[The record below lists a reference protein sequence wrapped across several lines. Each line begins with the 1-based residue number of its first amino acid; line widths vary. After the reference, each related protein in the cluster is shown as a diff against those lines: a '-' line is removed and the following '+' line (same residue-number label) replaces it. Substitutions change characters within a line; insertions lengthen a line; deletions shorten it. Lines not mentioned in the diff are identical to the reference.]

1 MKNHLMKRL
10 LSLVLMVCML
20 AAYFVPGVSAVTVN
34 YDELSMSQII
44 NRDEKLTWV
53 VAGDSITHNGS
64 WSEGMTSWG
73 EWIEQYVYDI
83 GRTHDTVVV
92 NGWGG
97 AKLDHYQPGY
107 TGDVGMGTNN
117 FITKYN
123 PDVVFIKLGM
133 NNRPDSKSTF
143 TTKYKAIL
151 DEIYRAGEAN
161 GKAPKVVLLTSTP
174 LAGETATDLDYPGQD
189 SVYRQVVW
197 MNEMV
202 ASYNSANGRHIQVV
216 DLRNAFVA
224 ERDALGDDW
233 YSTFFFG
240 PSDGA
245 IHPNAAGQYL
255 IFKTVAK
262 TTGLYN
268 ASMPIFQQDY
278 RDLYEGYLYVNGTA
292 TTYEGSYGP
301 STNDNAEMDKD
312 MPAMEDAPIKLL
324 AAIDFN
330 STNGSFAGG
339 NTYDGATR
347 VDLTDSSVMDDA
359 LTLEEVQ
366 SLEREYTLVFR
377 ARLDPSNKDNQP
389 VLLISGNGVAN
400 WNNALALGVQG
411 KGDQMYYEI
420 RKSGTDQTN
429 SANTFTI
436 DANKTIVNSG
446 WHTIAIVQK
455 TDGLD
460 YYVDGVLKATKAYKL
475 NDGVTIG
482 QLFASAPDF
491 KAHIGSYTQNAGTYQ
506 LDGDLDYYQLYKG
519 ALSAEQIAQLH
530 DNSGADSAKEM
541 NKTMPTATGASYL
554 AAKDFTSENG
564 VFAGTSSYSTSTRLD
579 LTDSTVM
586 NDALTLEEVQAMGR
600 EFTVVLRAK
609 LDSTTYRAHQNLLM
623 IAPDGTADWIN
634 AISIGGPGT
643 SHNLYY
649 EVRQNS
655 KEVTNSS
662 NTIALAATTKD
673 VRNQWHT
680 IAIVQR
686 TDGLDYYVDGV
697 LAESKAYKLN
707 DGLTFGG
714 LFENTTDFAA
724 HVGSFSQINAGTYNL
739 KAKLDYYQFY
749 GTALTAD
756 QILSLGS
763 GVTAAADEMDATM
776 PTLVLKAE
784 APKPIAAIDFDSTNG
799 AITYNSGNITAG
811 TVDLTDANVMD
822 DALTLAEAQA
832 MGKEYSVVFR
842 YKSNVPSGRA
852 NLPLLYIAGT
862 KTGGFSAQKNKL
874 LMGMPGTSNIYF
886 QASANGSN
894 ISSLTGATTNFG
906 NLLTAMNDGKWHT
919 VAVVQSASG
928 LTYYVDGT
936 AYPVI
941 TNNGAAV
948 VLNET
953 IGSMFTNVTAD
964 QLDAVFGRYGMTD
977 VNWKTQGSFDFYQL
991 YSTALSAAQVQ
1002 ELSGEEEPDGPNW
1015 STIDH
1020 DNAVWAVVGDDN
1032 IAYYGGTV
1040 ANRSLLRFIDNT
1052 ARNCNSWTN
1061 RDIRI
1066 LPFANSSYDPVYLAN
1081 NFDSVFGG
1089 HNYSL
1094 FMLIPSVSSASVAD
1108 YKAAVKTLM
1117 EKNQDKVR
1125 VLWTPL
1131 ASDNATE
1138 NANISLYA
1146 EAVREIAAADDT
1158 ILFFDANKF
1167 MNEKMEGNA
1176 TLKRNWFEVNGISP
1190 LCALDLTRAFYTHA
1204 GVAAFTQSEIKNHDL
1219 RLSSDT
1225 RARKTVVRDY
1235 IAPTV
1240 TASGSSITVDAS
1252 ALTAA
1257 YSGMT
1262 NLRVLVMPEV
1272 GFGTFS
1278 EVNWTKSFGNAT
1290 TVTFDAPW
1298 ANPVVTVLGDLNG
1311 YTYRFKDI
1319 PVAAAAGNPGVDY
1332 ATDALT
1338 SLEVV
1343 GAPAIGFSADKTSYN
1358 VTLYQY
1364 QRNVQIRAQGGK
1376 NLTVTV
1382 NGQNV
1387 GVGKLSQKIAVNG
1400 NTTVTVKVTGGAA
1413 EQTYTLNL
1421 TRPATADI
1429 IITEIMQSTSNANYD
1444 MIEIYNASGRDLDLK
1459 DYALG
1464 YKKDYTDSVYTTQN
1478 MGKYPYYF
1486 TGDDQAF
1493 NSRNG
1498 STQTYT
1504 GINAITHN
1512 STFWTG
1518 DNALE
1523 EPASIPFPANSTMI
1537 LWVKYGGA
1545 STTYETLVTYLNGK
1559 ALTLEDG
1566 TKVVPTTDMVAL
1578 AERPNGVTASG
1589 VTGTTYGAK
1598 PTANTNFHLEDHTT
1612 LVADGGN
1619 DNTTRSWLFI
1629 LKDTAVRDNNV
1640 SVTAAGDDIISAGM
1654 FVRPTNSVD
1663 MATQLYYDADRGMSV
1678 VKNPVS
1684 YNATESGAPYT
1695 SDQYSYA
1702 TFTTFGAIE
1711 YWQKPIDPA
1720 DTQAAAVDNKTPGG
1734 VISGDDATIRLDIT
1748 DNVDIRYVEVYV
1760 DADNDGTYET
1770 TFTKDLVLETS
1781 AKNEGVAADQ
1791 TAFTYTHTLENLTDT
1806 ANYYAVVVDAGG
1818 NTTNIGTADAPKTIE
1833 IAEPGQLKIN
1843 MELLDVAGEA
1853 SEEEVTVTV
1862 TLEKGTAVANL
1873 AGTYAMVNQEGDT
1886 VGQIVSGSGQ
1896 ITLAN
1901 GEYVT
1906 VSNLPEGARYSITY
1920 TAVADYQDKT
1930 DAETLSGTIGTDG
1943 IVNITMQ
1950 EVLKVGT
1957 VQATVASQDASG
1969 ADTSDVTVKFT
1980 FVLDKGDSR
1989 VELAESYPVTVD
2001 GQAAG
2006 TTKDTVELSTRAV
2019 VAVQDLPFGAKV
2031 TLVPQ
2036 LPEGYELV
2044 EEIPTVQISK
2054 TLHELKVAVQEAL
2067 KTADLTVSASVKQ
2080 ADGSASDEKVT
2091 VKIDLSK
2098 GDSPVTLNAS
2108 YDVFVG
2114 DTKVGTTS
2122 DAISLENGQKAVVKG
2137 LPVGAAYEIRVT
2149 PAQGY
2154 DDITETALTGKV
2166 AATGSVVAV
2175 AAKEKLITGS
2185 LSVSALLKLEDGSA
2199 STDKATVTVKLA
2211 KGNSPVALDSSYRV
2225 TNGSGTALGATD
2237 NGSFTWELGNGE
2249 QLVVEGL
2256 PEGTAYTV
2264 TLELPEGYEN
2274 KTTDALTGNVAASG
2288 SAVNVAM
2295 QKLLVTA
2302 DLSIAADVI
2311 LEDGSAS
2318 AETIAVQLTLTKGNS
2333 PVELA
2338 EKYDVYAD
2346 GTKIGTTA
2354 EVLNIANGKTVT
2366 VKGLPVGTAYSLSI
2380 TAPSGY
2386 FNTTTSISGNVAATG
2401 TTAKVSAQKI
2411 LVTADLSVTAEVQ
2424 LENGTASTEKLG
2436 VKITLT
2442 KGNAPVDLE
2451 ESYEVFLG
2459 TTKIGTTAD
2468 TLQLADGE
2476 TVTVKGLPVG
2486 AAYAVAVTAPAGYE
2500 NTTSGLPMGTVAAT
2514 GATVEVSAQKLLVT
2528 ADLEA
2533 VVELKKEDG
2542 SADTSATASL
2552 KITLTK
2558 GNSPVELAA
2567 SYDVFADGQ
2576 KVGTTADTI
2585 TVESGKTVTVKGL
2598 PVGAAYEVK
2607 ATAPSGYDSLDAVTG
2622 TIAETGNKVSFS
2634 AQKNLVTADLSITA
2648 DVDMENGD
2656 TSGEKVQVKITLT
2669 KGNSPVN
2676 LAASYDVFVGTT
2688 KVGTTAD
2695 TLQLADEETV
2705 TVKGLPVGTA
2715 YSVAVTVPEGY
2726 ENTTTGATSG
2736 NVAANGAAVNVA
2748 AKRLL
2753 VTADLEAVVELKK
2766 EDGSADTSATASL
2779 KITLTKGSSLVDLA
2793 ASYDVFAD
2801 GQKVGTTADTITVE
2815 SGKTVTVKGL
2825 PVGTAYS
2832 VTVEV
2837 PDGYDAPAAVAD
2849 NIRRGENKVAFSA
2862 QKNLVTAD
2870 LSITADVDL
2879 ENGTASEDK
2888 ILIQITLTKGNS
2900 PVDLADSYDI
2910 FVGND
2915 RIGNTNNGVS
2925 IADGEVFTVKGLPV
2939 GTAYSVTVTAP
2950 EGYEDTTSGA
2960 TSGNVTAN
2968 GATVQLAAKK
2978 QLVTADLSISADV
2991 SLEDGTAS
2999 TEKITVKINLTKG
3012 SSPVDLADSYDVYL
3026 VSNTT
3031 RAAVGEKVGT
3041 TNDTFQLA
3049 AGQTLIV
3056 KDLPVGAGYSI
3067 TVTTPDGYEHTT
3079 SGATSGNLSAN
3090 GAQITVSAEKTLVTG
3105 DLKVTL
3111 QILDVAGN
3119 DASTSVKAAVKLTL
3133 TKGNSP
3139 VELEATYKIVNAS
3152 GVQIG
3157 TMENGVATVELSN
3170 GVEAIVEDLPVGT
3183 AYAVT
3188 VTVPEGYEGKTV
3200 NSSGSVTENGAT
3212 AALKLQ
3218 EQVKEGQLVV
3228 STSIKKVDG
3237 TAAAYSVKANVTITL
3252 TKGNSPVNLAA
3263 SYDIEDEGG
3272 TKIGTVTAGTGVI
3285 ALADG
3290 QQAVIKGLPEGA
3302 AYSVNVTA
3310 PAGYANKTDISTTTG
3325 NIGTGNG
3332 AVAVVIK
3339 EILPVG
3345 NLGIRLTVE
3354 DTKGNAV
3361 TDQAVN
3367 VTVSVTK
3374 GSAPVALAASYD
3386 IVNGSGTKI
3395 GTLANGAATL
3405 SLKSGETATIKDLP
3419 QGVAYNIVVTAPTG
3433 YELSTESDAAAGN
3446 LTQASL
3452 VLDYVVAQK
3461 EQTPSEPTTEPTTA
3475 PTEPSATK
3483 PSDTPG
3489 TGDESNITLF
3499 IIVMVGSLVL
3509 IAVVVILFL
3518 ASNKKKGKYSK

>member
-189 SVYRQVVW
+189 SVNRQVAW

-224 ERDALGDDW
+224 ERDVLGDDW

-312 MPAMEDAPIKLL
+312 MPAMEEAPIQLL
-324 AAIDFN
+324 ASVDFTGENGNLDFGSSAGLRIDTATSGYTIDPLEQAEAASLKTAF
-330 STNGSFAGG
+330 TVVLRAKLDC
-339 NTYDGATR
+339 TY
-347 VDLTDSSVMDDA
+347 
-359 LTLEEVQ
+359 Q
-366 SLEREYTLVFR
+366 S
-377 ARLDPSNKDNQP
+377 NQP
-389 VLLISGNGVAN
+389 VLFISSKGTDN
-400 WNNALALGVQG
+400 WKNALVLG
-411 KGDQMYYEI
+411 I
-420 RKSGTDQTN
+420 PAKSNQLYFNINGGG
-429 SANTFTI
+429 A
-436 DANKTIVNSG
+436 ANKVGQINFNGTTVNGDGNFHTVVVTYDAGTI
-446 WHTIAIVQK
+446 T
-455 TDGLD
+455 
-460 YYVDGVLKATKAYKL
+460 YYVDGAQIGQATGYGLKDSYASLGELFANSTDFAVQIGRFGTVADGTGYKL
-475 NDGVTIG
+475 KG
-482 QLFASAPDF
+482 DF
-491 KAHIGSYTQNAGTYQ
+491 
-506 LDGDLDYYQLYKG
+506 DYWQFYKG
-519 ALSAEQIAQLH
+519 ALSTEQIAQLH
-530 DNSGADSAKEM
+530 YNSGADSAKEM
-541 NKTMPTATGASYL
+541 DKTMPTATGASYL

-564 VFAGTSSYSTSTRLD
+564 VFAGTGAYATSTRVD

-586 NDALTLEEVQAMGR
+586 NDALTLEEVQAMSR
-600 EFTVVLRAK
+600 EFTIVLRAK
-609 LDSTTYRAHQNLLM
+609 LASNSYRAHQNLLM
-623 IAPDGTADWIN
+623 ISPTGTKDWYN
-634 AISIGGPGT
+634 AISVGGPGT
-643 SHNLYY
+643 GHNLYY
-649 EVRQNS
+649 EVRQE
-655 KEVTNSS
+655 KAEVTNSS
-662 NTIALAATTKD
+662 NTIALAATTPKVTD
-673 VRNQWHT
+673 QWHT
-680 IAIVQR
+680 LAIVQR
-686 TDGLDYYVDGV
+686 TDGLDYYIDGT
-697 LAESKAYKLN
+697 LAESKTYKLN

-714 LFENTTDFAA
+714 LFAEATDFAA
-724 HVGSFSQINAGTYNL
+724 HVGSFSETEAPTYNL
-739 KAKLDYYQFY
+739 KAKVDYYQFY
-749 GTALTAD
+749 GTALTAA
-756 QILSLGS
+756 QVESLGS
-763 GVTAAADEMDATM
+763 GATASADEMNATM
-776 PTLVLKAE
+776 PTLALKADT
-784 APKPIAAIDFDSTNG
+784 PKPIAAIDFDSTNG
-799 AITYNSGNITAG
+799 TIIYNTSSITAG

-852 NLPLLYIAGT
+852 NLPLLYMAGT

-886 QASANGSN
+886 QAYANGSN
-894 ISSLTGATTNFG
+894 VSSLSGATTNFG
-906 NLLTAMNDGKWHT
+906 DLLSAMNDGQWHT
-919 VAVVQSASG
+919 VALVQSASG
-928 LTYYVDGT
+928 LIYYVDGT
-936 AYPVI
+936 AYPVT
-941 TNNGAAV
+941 TNSGAAV
-948 VLNET
+948 VLNQT

-964 QLDAVFGRYGMTD
+964 QLDAVFGRYGMNDT
-977 VNWKTQGSFDFYQL
+977 NWKTQGSFDFYQL

-1002 ELSGEEEPDGPNW
+1002 ELSGDEEVTGPNW
-1015 STIDH
+1015 SAIDH
-1020 DNAVWAVVGDDN
+1020 DNAVWAVAGDDN

-1052 ARNCNSWTN
+1052 ARNCNGWTN

-1066 LPFANSSYDPVYLAN
+1066 LPFANNSYDPVYLAN

-1089 HNYSL
+1089 HSYSL

-1117 EKNQDKVR
+1117 EKNKDKVR

-1131 ASDNATE
+1131 ASGDATE

-1146 EAVREIAAADDT
+1146 EAVREIAAADNT

-1332 ATDALT
+1332 YTDGLT
-1338 SLEVV
+1338 GLEVV

-1376 NLTVTV
+1376 NLSVTV

-1400 NTTVTVKVTGGAA
+1400 NATVTVKVTGGAA

-1504 GINAITHN
+1504 GINPITYN
-1512 STFWTG
+1512 STFWSG

-1545 STTYETLVTYLNGK
+1545 GTTYETLVTYLEGK

-1566 TKVVPTTDMVAL
+1566 TKVVPTTEMVAL

-1589 VTGTTYGAK
+1589 ATGTAYGAK

-1612 LVADGGN
+1612 LVANGGD

-1629 LKDTAVRDNNV
+1629 LKDTAVRDNNT

-1684 YNATESGAPYT
+1684 YNATEAGAPYT

-1711 YWQKPIDPA
+1711 YWQKPLDPA

-1734 VISGDDATIRLDIT
+1734 VISGDDATIKLDIT

-1770 TFTKDLVLETS
+1770 TFAKDLVLETT
-1781 AKNEGVAADQ
+1781 AKNEGVAANQ

-1818 NTTNIGTADAPKTIE
+1818 NTTSIGTADAPKTIE

-1853 SEEEVTVTV
+1853 SEADATVTV

-1873 AGTYAMVNQEGDT
+1873 AGTYAMVNQDGDT

-1896 ITLAN
+1896 VTLEN

-1906 VSNLPEGARYSITY
+1906 VSNLPEGARYTVSY
-1920 TAVADYQDKT
+1920 TAVDGYTDKT
-1930 DAETLSGTIGTDG
+1930 DAESLSGTIGTDG
-1943 IVNITMQ
+1943 IVNISMQ
-1950 EVLKVGT
+1950 EKLLTGF

-1969 ADTSDVTVKFT
+1969 TDTSDVSVKFT
-1980 FVLDKGDSR
+1980 FVLEKGDSR
-1989 VELAESYPVTVD
+1989 VELAESYPVTV
-2001 GQAAG
+2001 GGEAAG
-2006 TTKDTVELSTRAV
+2006 TTKDTVEINTRATIV
-2019 VAVQDLPFGAKV
+2019 VENVPYGAKV

-2044 EEIPTVQISK
+2044 EEIPAVQVSK
-2054 TLHELKVAVQEAL
+2054 ALQELKISLRETL
-2067 KTADLTVSASVKQ
+2067 KTADLTVGASVKQ
-2080 ADGSASDEKVT
+2080 ADGSASNEELT
-2091 VKIDLSK
+2091 VKFVLSK
-2098 GDSPVTLNAS
+2098 GDSPVALNAS
-2108 YDVFVG
+2108 YDVYVG
-2114 DTKVGTTS
+2114 TTKVGTTA
-2122 DAISLENGQKAVVKG
+2122 DDIALADGQKAVVKG

-2149 PAQGY
+2149 TAQGY
-2154 DDITETALTGKV
+2154 DNVTETALTGKI

-2175 AAKEKLITGS
+2175 AAKEKLITGN

-2199 STDKATVTVKLA
+2199 SADKATVTVKLA
-2211 KGNSPVALDSSYRV
+2211 KGNSPVALDNSYRV
-2225 TNGSGTALGATD
+2225 TNGSGASLGATA
-2237 NGSFTWELGNGE
+2237 NGSFTCNLANGE

-2264 TLELPEGYEN
+2264 TLELPEGYED
-2274 KTTDALTGNVAASG
+2274 KTTDTLTGNVAASG

-2302 DLSIAADVI
+2302 DLSITADVV

-2318 AETIAVQLTLTKGNS
+2318 AEAMTVQLTLTKGNS

-2346 GTKIGTTA
+2346 GEKIGTTA
-2354 EVLNIANGKTVT
+2354 ETLSIANGKTVT
-2366 VKGLPVGTAYSLSI
+2366 VKGLPVGTAYSLSV

-2386 FNTTTSISGNVAATG
+2386 FNTTTATSGNVAATG
-2401 TTAKVSAQKI
+2401 TTATVSAQKI
-2411 LVTADLSVTAEVQ
+2411 
-2424 LENGTASTEKLG
+2424 
-2436 VKITLT
+2436 
-2442 KGNAPVDLE
+2442 
-2451 ESYEVFLG
+2451 
-2459 TTKIGTTAD
+2459 
-2468 TLQLADGE
+2468 
-2476 TVTVKGLPVG
+2476 
-2486 AAYAVAVTAPAGYE
+2486 
-2500 NTTSGLPMGTVAAT
+2500 
-2514 GATVEVSAQKLLVT
+2514 
-2528 ADLEA
+2528 
-2533 VVELKKEDG
+2533 
-2542 SADTSATASL
+2542 
-2552 KITLTK
+2552 
-2558 GNSPVELAA
+2558 
-2567 SYDVFADGQ
+2567 
-2576 KVGTTADTI
+2576 
-2585 TVESGKTVTVKGL
+2585 
-2598 PVGAAYEVK
+2598 
-2607 ATAPSGYDSLDAVTG
+2607 
-2622 TIAETGNKVSFS
+2622 
-2634 AQKNLVTADLSITA
+2634 LVTADLSITA

-2669 KGNSPVN
+2669 KGNSPVD
-2676 LAASYDVFVGTT
+2676 LAASYDVFMGTT

-2736 NVAANGAAVNVA
+2736 NVAATGAAVNVA

-2801 GQKVGTTADTITVE
+2801 GQKVGTTASTITVE

-2849 NIRRGENKVAFSA
+2849 SIRRGENKVAFSA

-2910 FVGND
+2910 FVGNE
-2915 RIGNTNNGVS
+2915 RIGNTNNGLS

-2960 TSGNVTAN
+2960 TSGNVAAN

-2978 QLVTADLSISADV
+2978 LLVTADLSITAGV
-2991 SLEDGTAS
+2991 SLEDGSAS
-2999 TEKITVKINLTKG
+2999 TEKVTVKIELTKG
-3012 SSPVDLADSYDVYL
+3012 NSPVELADSYDVYL

-3049 AGQTLIV
+3049 AGQTLVV
-3056 KDLPVGAGYSI
+3056 KALPVGAGYAI

-3079 SGATSGNLSAN
+3079 SGATSGNMTEN
-3090 GAQITVSAEKTLVTG
+3090 GAQVTVSTEKTLVTG
-3105 DLKVTL
+3105 DLKVGL

-3119 DASTSVKAAVKLTL
+3119 DASTSVKASVKITL
-3133 TKGNSP
+3133 TKGTSP
-3139 VELEATYKIVNAS
+3139 VDLEETYKVFNAS

-3157 TMENGVATVELSN
+3157 TMENGVVTLELSN
-3170 GVEAIVEDLPVGT
+3170 GVEAILEALPAGT
-3183 AYAVT
+3183 NYAVT

-3200 NSSGSVTENGAT
+3200 NASGSVTANGAN
-3212 AALKLQ
+3212 AALKIQ

-3228 STSIKKVDG
+3228 STSIKRVDG

-3272 TKIGTVTAGTGVI
+3272 TKIGSITAGTGVI

-3302 AYSVNVTA
+3302 AYNVNVIA
-3310 PAGYANKTDISTTTG
+3310 PSGYSNKTDVSTTTG

-3332 AVAVVIK
+3332 AVAVVIQ

-3345 NLGIRLTVE
+3345 DLGIRMTVE

-3361 TDQAVN
+3361 TDKT
-3367 VTVSVTK
+3367 VTVTMTVTK
-3374 GSAPVALAASYD
+3374 GASPVAVAASYD
-3386 IVNGSGTKI
+3386 IVDGSGAKI
-3395 GTLANGAATL
+3395 GTLENGAATV
-3405 SLKSGETATIKDLP
+3405 SLKSGQIATVKGLP

-3433 YELSTESDAAAGN
+3433 YELSTESAAAAGN
-3446 LTQASL
+3446 LMQTGL
-3452 VLDYVVAQK
+3452 VLDYVVVET
-3461 EQTPSEPTTEPTTA
+3461 EQTPTESTDPTTEPTTK
-3475 PTEPSATK
+3475 PTEPTATK
-3483 PSDTPG
+3483 PSGTPG
-3489 TGDESNITLF
+3489 TGDQSNITLF
-3499 IIVMVGSLVL
+3499 ILVMAGSLVL